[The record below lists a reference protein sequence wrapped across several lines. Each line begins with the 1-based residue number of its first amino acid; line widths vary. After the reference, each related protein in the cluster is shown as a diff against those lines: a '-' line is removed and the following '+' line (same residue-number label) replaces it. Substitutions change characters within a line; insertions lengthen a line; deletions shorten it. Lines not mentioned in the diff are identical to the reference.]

1 MINSIDSILKVEKQ
15 TNEMADD
22 YDSFVKTTLEIVRVP
37 VE

>member
-22 YDSFVKTTLEIVRVP
+22 YSFVKTTLEIVRVP